1 MPPRWP
7 SIVLRGAV
15 TTKEAAPAGVAGGV
29 TAAAGATWAISGGGA
44 GGRPVRSGGGVL
56 AASRG
61 AGCWAGS
68 RAGGPGLTLW
78 AAAGARVGANPPGWG
93 PGRPAREPKPAGD
106 RSRGRPRENA
116 ARPTPPG
123 ENRRRALN

>member
-29 TAAAGATWAISGGGA
+29 TAAAGATWAIAGGGA

-61 AGCWAGS
+61 AGCWAGF

-78 AAAGARVGANPPGWG
+78 ATAGGLVEADAAGWGRV
-93 PGRPAREPKPAGD
+93 RPARWPRSARIVSMSSPAKWPALTLAGGVD
-106 RSRGRPRENA
+106 GSR
-116 ARPTPPG
+116 
-123 ENRRRALN
+123 